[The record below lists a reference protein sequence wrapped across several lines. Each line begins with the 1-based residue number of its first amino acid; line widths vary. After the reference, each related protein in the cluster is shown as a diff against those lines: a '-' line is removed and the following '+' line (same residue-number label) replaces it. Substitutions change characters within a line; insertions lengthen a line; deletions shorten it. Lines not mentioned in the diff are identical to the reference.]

1 MNLGKSP
8 LMINV
13 SASENANVDEAHS
26 SSEIVTTSKSKLS
39 SSPPSI
45 LGEIFSLI
53 KSELFK

>member
-8 LMINV
+8 ITVNIQT
-13 SASENANVDEAHS
+13 SENANIDDAHS
-26 SSEIVTTSKSKLS
+26 SSEIVTTSKSRLAS
-39 SSPPSI
+39 SHPSI